1 MKLLEVRGL
10 SVFYGDLQAL
20 FDVSIAVEA
29 GQTIALIGANGA
41 GKTTFLKS
49 VAGLIASK
57 RGAIAFDG
65 DEIGALAAERI
76 AQLGMALVPEG
87 RLLFQNMT
95 IEENL
100 IMGGYTGRKGYWTLE
115 RIYQLFPGI
124 ASRGREMPFVLS
136 GGEQQMVAI
145 GRALMANPRL
155 LLADEISQGLA
166 PVVVD
171 QIYKSFPAIRAE
183 GTSIII
189 VEQEVKRAAASSDY
203 IYCLLKGRITL
214 EGPSKSMSF
223 DALSQAYFGT

>member
-1 MKLLEVRGL
+1 MKLLEARGL

-20 FDVSIAVEA
+20 FDIAVAVEP
-29 GQTIALIGANGA
+29 GQTVALIGANGA

-49 VAGLIASK
+49 IAGLIASK
-57 RGAIAFDG
+57 RGSIAFEG
-65 DEIGALAAERI
+65 AEIGALPAEQI
-76 AQLGMALVPEG
+76 ARLGLTLVPEG
-87 RLLFQNMT
+87 RLLFQNLT

-100 IMGGYTGRKGYWTLE
+100 LIGAYTGRKGYWNLGRVYE
-115 RIYQLFPGI
+115 LFP
-124 ASRGREMPFVLS
+124 AMAARGREMPFVLS

-189 VEQEVKRAAASSDY
+189 VEQEVRRAAAASDY
-203 IYCLLKGRITL
+203 TYCLLKGRVTL
-214 EGPSKSMSF
+214 EGRSKDLSF
-223 DALSQAYFGT
+223 DQLSHAYFGA

>member
-1 MKLLEVRGL
+1 MKLLEVTGL

-20 FDVSIAVEA
+20 FDLDVAVER
-29 GQTIALIGANGA
+29 GRTVALIGANGA
-41 GKTTFLKS
+41 GKTTFLKAL
-49 VAGLIASK
+49 AGLIASK
-57 RGAIAFDG
+57 RGSIVFDG
-65 DEIGALAAERI
+65 QEIGGYPAERI
-76 AQLGMALVPEG
+76 AHLGMSLVPEG

-100 IMGGYTGRKGYWTLE
+100 VMGGYTGRKGYWTLSK
-115 RIYQLFPGI
+115 IYDLFPAI
-124 ASRGREMPFVLS
+124 ASRGGERPFVLS

-189 VEQEVKRAAASSDY
+189 VEQEVRRAAAVSDY
-203 IYCLLKGRITL
+203 TYCLLKGRVTL
-214 EGPSKSMSF
+214 AGPSRELGI
-223 DALSQAYFGT
+223 DALSHAYFGT

>member
-1 MKLLEVRGL
+1 MKLLEVSGL
-10 SVFYGDLQAL
+10 GVFYGDLQAL
-20 FDVSIAVEA
+20 FDIGVSIAA
-29 GQTIALIGANGA
+29 GQTVALIGANGA

-57 RGAIAFDG
+57 RGSIKFDG
-65 DEIGALAAERI
+65 QDIGGLPAEQI
-76 AQLGMALVPEG
+76 AHLGLALVPEG

-95 IEENL
+95 IQENL
-100 IMGGYTGRKGYWTLE
+100 IMGGYTGRKGYWTLSKVYE
-115 RIYQLFPGI
+115 LFPGI
-124 ASRGREMPFVLS
+124 AKRGGEMPFVLS

-183 GTSIII
+183 GTSIIV
-189 VEQEVKRAAASSDY
+189 VEQEVRRAAAASDY
-203 IYCLLKGRITL
+203 TYCLLKGRVTL
-214 EGPSKSMSF
+214 EGRSKELSF
-223 DALSQAYFGT
+223 DALSHAYFGT

>member
-1 MKLLEVRGL
+1 MKLLEARGL

-20 FDVSIAVEA
+20 FDIAVAIEP
-29 GQTIALIGANGA
+29 GQTVALIGANGA

-49 VAGLIASK
+49 IAGLIASK
-57 RGAIAFDG
+57 RGSIAFDG
-65 DEIGALAAERI
+65 AEIGGLPAEQI
-76 AQLGMALVPEG
+76 ARLGLTLVPEG
-87 RLLFQNMT
+87 RLLFQNLT

-100 IMGGYTGRKGYWTLE
+100 LIGAYTGRKGYWNLARVYE
-115 RIYQLFPGI
+115 LFPALVG
-124 ASRGREMPFVLS
+124 RGNQVPFVLS
-136 GGEQQMVAI
+136 GGEQQMVAV

-189 VEQEVKRAAASSDY
+189 VEQEVKRAAAASDY
-203 IYCLLKGRITL
+203 TYCLLKGRVTL
-214 EGPSKSMSF
+214 EGRSKDLSF
-223 DALSQAYFGT
+223 DKLSHAYFGA

>member
-1 MKLLEVRGL
+1 MKLLEVEGL

-20 FDVSIAVEA
+20 FEVGVRLET

-49 VAGLIASK
+49 IAGLIGQK
-57 RGAIAFDG
+57 RGTVAFDG
-65 DEIGALAAERI
+65 ERIDRLPAERI
-76 AQLGMALVPEG
+76 ARMGLALVPEG

-95 IEENL
+95 VEENL
-100 IMGGYTGRKGYWTLE
+100 IMGGYTGRKGHWDLRKVYE
-115 RIYQLFPGI
+115 LFPSI
-124 ASRGREMPFVLS
+124 AERGRQMPFVLS

-171 QIYKSFPAIRAE
+171 QIYKVFPAISAE
-183 GTSIII
+183 GTSIVV
-189 VEQEVKRAAASSDY
+189 VEQEVRRAAAASDY
-203 IYCLLKGRITL
+203 IYCLLKGRVTL
-214 EGPSKSMSF
+214 EGRSGDLSF
-223 DALSQAYFGT
+223 DALSHAYFGT

>member
-1 MKLLEVRGL
+1 MKLLEVTGL

-20 FDVSIAVEA
+20 FDIDVAVER
-29 GQTIALIGANGA
+29 GRTVALIGANGA
-41 GKTTFLKS
+41 GKTTFLKAL
-49 VAGLIASK
+49 AGLIASK
-57 RGAIAFDG
+57 RGSIVFDG
-65 DEIGALAAERI
+65 QEIGGYPAERI
-76 AQLGMALVPEG
+76 AHLGMSLVPEG

-100 IMGGYTGRKGYWTLE
+100 VMGGYTGRKGYWTLSK
-115 RIYQLFPGI
+115 IYDLFPAI
-124 ASRGREMPFVLS
+124 ASRGGERPFVLS

-189 VEQEVKRAAASSDY
+189 VEQEVRRAAAVSDY
-203 IYCLLKGRITL
+203 TYCLLKGRVTL
-214 EGPSKSMSF
+214 AGPSRELGI
-223 DALSQAYFGT
+223 DALSHAYFGT

>member
-1 MKLLEVRGL
+1 MKLLEVDRL
-10 SVFYGDLQAL
+10 AVFYGDLQAL
-20 FDVSIAVEA
+20 FEVGVAVEA

-49 VAGLIASK
+49 IAGLIAQK
-57 RGAIAFDG
+57 RGAIRFDG
-65 DEIGALAAERI
+65 ERIETYAAEKI
-76 AQLGMALVPEG
+76 AHLGLALVPEG

-100 IMGGYTGRKGYWTLE
+100 VMGGYTGRKGYWNLRKVYE
-115 RIYQLFPGI
+115 LFPTI

-171 QIYKSFPAIRAE
+171 QIYKVFPVISAE
-183 GTSIII
+183 GTSVVV
-189 VEQEVKRAAASSDY
+189 VEQEVKRAAAAADY
-203 IYCLLKGRITL
+203 IYCLLKGRVTL
-214 EGPSKSMSF
+214 EGRSRDLSF
-223 DALSQAYFGT
+223 DALSHAYFGT

>member
-1 MKLLEVRGL
+1 MKLLEVTSL
-10 SVFYGDLQAL
+10 NVFYGDLQAL
-20 FDVSIAVEA
+20 FDIGVSVEA
-29 GQTIALIGANGA
+29 GQTVALIGANGA

-57 RGAIAFDG
+57 RGGIAFDG
-65 DEIGALAAERI
+65 QEVGGLPAEQI

-95 IEENL
+95 VEENL
-100 IMGGYTGRKGYWTLE
+100 IMGGYTGRTGYWNLAKVYE
-115 RIYQLFPGI
+115 LFPGI
-124 ASRGREMPFVLS
+124 ASRGGQMPFVLS

-189 VEQEVKRAAASSDY
+189 VEQEVKRAASASDY
-203 IYCLLKGRITL
+203 TYCLLKGRVTL
-214 EGPSKSMSF
+214 EGRSKELSF
-223 DALSQAYFGT
+223 DALSHAYFGT

>member
-1 MKLLEVRGL
+1 MKLLEVDRL

-20 FDVSIAVEA
+20 FEVGVAVEA

-49 VAGLIASK
+49 VAGLIARK
-57 RGAIAFDG
+57 RGTIQFDG
-65 DEIGALAAERI
+65 QRIDLQPAEKI
-76 AQLGMALVPEG
+76 AQLGLALVPEG

-100 IMGGYTGRKGYWTLE
+100 VMGSYTGRKGYWTLRKVYE
-115 RIYQLFPGI
+115 LFPSI
-124 ASRGREMPFVLS
+124 ATRGREMPFVLS

-145 GRALMANPRL
+145 GRALMSNPRL

-171 QIYKSFPAIRAE
+171 QIYKVFPAISAE
-183 GTSIII
+183 GTSIVV
-189 VEQEVKRAAASSDY
+189 VEQEVKRAAAASNY
-203 IYCLLKGRITL
+203 TYCLLKGRVTL
-214 EGPSKSMSF
+214 EGRSRELGF
-223 DALSQAYFGT
+223 DALSHAYFGT

>member
-1 MKLLEVRGL
+1 MKLLEVEGL
-10 SVFYGDLQAL
+10 SAFYGDLQAL
-20 FDVSIAVEA
+20 FDISVAVEA
-29 GQTIALIGANGA
+29 GKTIALIGANGA

-49 VAGLIASK
+49 VAGLIAVK
-57 RGAIAFDG
+57 RGAIQFDG
-65 DEIGALAAERI
+65 DRIETHPAEKI
-76 AQLGMALVPEG
+76 AHLGLALVPEG

-100 IMGGYTGRKGYWTLE
+100 IMGGYTGRRGYWNLRRVYE
-115 RIYQLFPGI
+115 LFPSI

-171 QIYKSFPAIRAE
+171 QIYKVFPAISAE
-183 GTSIII
+183 GTSVVV
-189 VEQEVKRAAASSDY
+189 VEQEVKRAAAAADY
-203 IYCLLKGRITL
+203 IYCLLKGRVTL
-214 EGPSKSMSF
+214 EGRSRDLSF
-223 DALSQAYFGT
+223 DALSHAYFGT

>member
-1 MKLLEVRGL
+1 MKLLEVADL

-20 FDVSIAVEA
+20 FEIGVAVEP
-29 GQTIALIGANGA
+29 GQMVALIGANGA

-57 RGAIAFDG
+57 RGKIAFAGEDISG
-65 DEIGALAAERI
+65 YPAERI
-76 AQLGMALVPEG
+76 AELGMALVPEG
-87 RLLFQNMT
+87 RLLFQNLT

-100 IMGGYTGRKGYWTLE
+100 VMGGYTGRKGYWTLRKVYE
-115 RIYQLFPGI
+115 LFPSI
-124 ASRGREMPFVLS
+124 AKRGREMPFVLS

-145 GRALMANPRL
+145 GRGLMSNPRL

-183 GTSIII
+183 GTSIIV
-189 VEQEVKRAAASSDY
+189 VEQEVRRAAAASDY
-203 IYCLLKGRITL
+203 TYCLLKGRVTL
-214 EGPSKSMSF
+214 KGPSRQLGF

>member
-1 MKLLEVRGL
+1 MKLLEVAGL

-20 FDVSIAVEA
+20 FDIDVSVET
-29 GQTIALIGANGA
+29 GQTVALIGANGA
-41 GKTTFLKS
+41 GKTTFLKA
-49 VAGLIASK
+49 VAGLITSK
-57 RGAIAFDG
+57 RGTIVFDRQQ
-65 DEIGALAAERI
+65 IGSYPAERI
-76 AQLGMALVPEG
+76 AHLGMALVPEG

-100 IMGGYTGRKGYWTLE
+100 IMGGYTGRKGYWTLSK
-115 RIYQLFPGI
+115 IYDLFPSI

-136 GGEQQMVAI
+136 GGEQQMIAI

-189 VEQEVKRAAASSDY
+189 VEQEVKRAATVSDY
-203 IYCLLKGRITL
+203 TYCLLKGRVTL
-214 EGPSKSMSF
+214 AGRSKSLGF
-223 DALSQAYFGT
+223 DALSHAYFGT

>member
-1 MKLLEVRGL
+1 MKLLEVTGL

-20 FDVSIAVEA
+20 FDIGIAVEA
-29 GQTIALIGANGA
+29 GQAVALIGANGA

-57 RGAIAFDG
+57 RGGIAFDG
-65 DEIGALAAERI
+65 QEVGLYPAERM

-95 IEENL
+95 VEENL
-100 IMGGYTGRKGYWTLE
+100 IMGGYTGRTGYWTLAKVYE
-115 RIYQLFPGI
+115 LFPGI
-124 ASRGREMPFVLS
+124 ASRGGAMPFVLS

-171 QIYKSFPAIRAE
+171 QIYKAFPAIRAE
-183 GTSIII
+183 GTSIVI
-189 VEQEVKRAAASSDY
+189 VEQEVKRAAAASDY
-203 IYCLLKGRITL
+203 TYCLLKGRVTL
-214 EGPSKSMSF
+214 EGRSKALSF
-223 DALSQAYFGT
+223 DALSHAYFGT

>member
-1 MKLLEVRGL
+1 MKLLEVSGL

-20 FDVSIAVEA
+20 FDVGIVVEP
-29 GQTIALIGANGA
+29 GQTVALIGANGA

-57 RGAIAFDG
+57 RGGIRFDDQDIAG
-65 DEIGALAAERI
+65 DPAERV
-76 AQLGMALVPEG
+76 AQRGMALVPEG

-100 IMGGYTGRKGYWTLE
+100 IMGGYTGRKGYWNLPRVYE
-115 RIYQLFPGI
+115 LFPGI

-189 VEQEVKRAAASSDY
+189 VEQEVKRAASASDY
-203 IYCLLKGRITL
+203 TYCLLKGRVTL
-214 EGPSKSMSF
+214 EGRSRELGF

>member
-1 MKLLEVRGL
+1 MKLLEVKNLG
-10 SVFYGDLQAL
+10 VFYGDLQAL
-20 FDVSIAVEA
+20 FDIGVSLEA
-29 GQTIALIGANGA
+29 GQTVALIGANGA

-57 RGAIAFDG
+57 RGSIVFDG
-65 DEIGALAAERI
+65 QEIGGFPAERI
-76 AQLGMALVPEG
+76 AQLGLALVPEG

-100 IMGGYTGRKGYWTLE
+100 IMGGYTGRTGYWTLAKVYE
-115 RIYQLFPGI
+115 LFPSI
-124 ASRGREMPFVLS
+124 AHRGGEMPFVLS

-171 QIYKSFPAIRAE
+171 QIYKAFPAIRDE
-183 GTSIII
+183 GTSIVV
-189 VEQEVKRAAASSDY
+189 VEQEVKRAAAASDY
-203 IYCLLKGRITL
+203 TYCLLKGRVTL
-214 EGPSKSMSF
+214 EGRSKELSF
-223 DALSQAYFGT
+223 DALSHAYFGT

>member
-1 MKLLEVRGL
+1 MKLLEIGGL

-20 FDVSIAVEA
+20 FDIGVGVEA
-29 GQTIALIGANGA
+29 GQAVALIGANGA

-49 VAGLIASK
+49 VAGLLASK
-57 RGAIAFDG
+57 RGRIVFDG
-65 DEIGALAAERI
+65 QDIGGLPAERI
-76 AQLGMALVPEG
+76 AQLGLALVPEG

-100 IMGGYTGRKGYWTLE
+100 IMGGYTGRKGYWTLP
-115 RIYQLFPGI
+115 RIYALFPSI
-124 ASRGREMPFVLS
+124 ASRGPEMPFVLS

-183 GTSIII
+183 GTSIIV
-189 VEQEVKRAAASSDY
+189 VEQEVKRAAAASDY
-203 IYCLLKGRITL
+203 TYCMLKGRVTL
-214 EGPSKSMSF
+214 EGRSKELSF
-223 DALSQAYFGT
+223 DALSHAYFGT

>member
-1 MKLLEVRGL
+1 MKLLEIKGL

-20 FDVSIAVEA
+20 FEVSVALEP

-49 VAGLIASK
+49 IAGLISRK
-57 RGAIAFDG
+57 RGTVTFDG
-65 DEIGALAAERI
+65 TDISSYPAERI
-76 AQLGMALVPEG
+76 AQFGLALVPEG

-100 IMGGYTGRKGYWTLE
+100 IMGGYTGRKGYWNLRKVYE
-115 RIYQLFPGI
+115 LFPGI
-124 ASRGREMPFVLS
+124 AERGKEMPFVLS
-136 GGEQQMVAI
+136 GGEQQMVAV

-171 QIYKSFPAIRAE
+171 QIYKSFPAIREE
-183 GTSIII
+183 GTSIIL
-189 VEQEVKRAAASSDY
+189 VEQEVRRAAATADY
-203 IYCLLKGRITL
+203 VYCLLKGRVTL
-214 EGPSKSMSF
+214 EGAARDLSF
-223 DALSQAYFGT
+223 DALSHAYFGT

>member
-1 MKLLEVRGL
+1 MKLLEVSGL

-20 FDVSIAVEA
+20 FDIGIAVEP
-29 GQTIALIGANGA
+29 GQTVALIGANGA

-57 RGAIAFDG
+57 RGGIVFDG
-65 DEIGALAAERI
+65 RDITGDPAERI

-100 IMGGYTGRKGYWTLE
+100 IMGGYTGRKGYWTLAKVYE
-115 RIYQLFPGI
+115 LFPAI

-171 QIYKSFPAIRAE
+171 QIYKSFPAIRAD

-189 VEQEVKRAAASSDY
+189 VEQEVKRAAAASDY
-203 IYCLLKGRITL
+203 TYCLLKGRVTL
-214 EGPSKSMSF
+214 EGRSRELSF
-223 DALSQAYFGT
+223 DALSHAYFGT

>member
-1 MKLLEVRGL
+1 MKLLEVTGL

-20 FDVSIAVEA
+20 FDIDVAVER
-29 GQTIALIGANGA
+29 GRTVALIGANGA
-41 GKTTFLKS
+41 GKTTFLKAL
-49 VAGLIASK
+49 AGLIASK
-57 RGAIAFDG
+57 RGSIVFDG
-65 DEIGALAAERI
+65 QEIGGYPAERI
-76 AQLGMALVPEG
+76 AHLGMALVPEG

-100 IMGGYTGRKGYWTLE
+100 VMGGYTGRKGYWTLSK
-115 RIYQLFPGI
+115 IYDLFPAI
-124 ASRGREMPFVLS
+124 ASRGGERPFVLS

-189 VEQEVKRAAASSDY
+189 VEQEVRRAAAVSDY
-203 IYCLLKGRITL
+203 TYCLLKGRITL
-214 EGPSKSMSF
+214 AGPSRELGI
-223 DALSQAYFGT
+223 DALSHAYFGT